1 MIKIVGI
8 EFIPRLGNGRPENG
22 TGTFVE
28 ALMYPALSSP
38 RFWTD
43 DSLHQWPRLFVA
55 DHLDNIPRFIEHL
68 DFSAPVTGALSCVAE
83 RRIAR
88 VFAAVNGTHAL
99 DVEDFPGGS
108 FPRARVA

>member
-28 ALMYPALSSP
+28 ALMYPALSLAG
-38 RFWTD
+38 FWTD
-43 DSLHQWPRLFVA
+43 NSLHQWPRLFVA

-68 DFSAPVTGALSCVAE
+68 DFSAPVTDLLSRPNEKEISHGRVRLQTRWSC
-83 RRIAR
+83 IAMGPL
-88 VFAAVNGTHAL
+88 ASSIG
-99 DVEDFPGGS
+99 
-108 FPRARVA
+108 

>member
-38 RFWTD
+38 VKTLRPSTLSSSTD
-43 DSLHQWPRLFVA
+43 SSGIRTVIAVIDWENLLSWRW
-55 DHLDNIPRFIEHL
+55 IP
-68 DFSAPVTGALSCVAE
+68 
-83 RRIAR
+83 
-88 VFAAVNGTHAL
+88 FA
-99 DVEDFPGGS
+99 
-108 FPRARVA
+108 